1 MAVASEKGVSAGR
14 GAAAATSGGGRV
26 SPPGGAVLARMVRQ
40 SDVGLAVAVI
50 AILAMMVVPLPP
62 VLLSLL
68 LSLNLTLALV
78 ILLTTIYARQPLE
91 FFVFPSL
98 LLLTTLFRLALN
110 VSSTRLILL
119 HGYAGE
125 VIEKFG
131 QFVVG
136 GNPVVGFIVFLILVV
151 IQFVVITRGAE
162 RVSEVAARFTLDAMP
177 GKQMSIDADLNAG
190 LIDQEEAR
198 RRRREIEREADFYGA
213 MDGASK
219 FVKGD
224 AVAGLVIV
232 AINIVGGFV
241 VGMAQQGLAWQDAL
255 HRYTLLTVGDG
266 LVTQIPALLISTGT
280 GILVTRAASEA
291 HLGEDLAGQ
300 ILAQPRGISIAG
312 ASLLLLGLLPGLP
325 KVPFLVLG
333 TAFLAVAYAARSPV
347 PAAESEEPPPAPP
360 AADDVTTPEGMARLL
375 QVDPLEVELGYAL
388 LPLAD
393 PGRGGDLMSRIGL
406 VRKQLA
412 AELGFV
418 LPLVRVRD
426 NMQLPPNA
434 YVIRLR
440 GAEAA
445 RGEVLPEHLL
455 AINPGGAAAAVPGI
469 ETRDPTFGLPALW
482 IPADARYQ
490 AEAAGYTVVEPAAVL
505 MTHLTHV
512 VRTHAHELLGRQEVR
527 TLLDSVR
534 QRSPV
539 VVDELVPNLLTTG
552 EVQKVLA
559 NLLREGVPV
568 RDLTVIMETLAD
580 WAPVTR
586 DPDQLTE
593 AARQRLGRQ
602 ITRDLPLRDGR
613 LLAISLDHGLE
624 QALAAGR
631 DQPPLSPEQLRTV
644 LASLEEAAGR
654 SLAEGAEPVVVCAPV
669 ARLRFRRLVERA
681 WPQLRV
687 VSYAELDPDLQIQ
700 IVGTVRW

>member
-1 MAVASEKGVSAGR
+1 
-14 GAAAATSGGGRV
+14 
-26 SPPGGAVLARMVRQ
+26 MVRQ
-40 SDVGLAVAVI
+40 SDVALAVAVI

-68 LSLNLTLALV
+68 LSLNLTLSLV
-78 ILLTTIYARQPLE
+78 ILLATIYAREPLE
-91 FFVFPSL
+91 FYVFPSL

-241 VGMAQQGLAWQDAL
+241 VGMAQQGLGWQEAL

-291 HLGEDLAGQ
+291 HLGEDLASQ
-300 ILAQPRGISIAG
+300 ILAQPRGLSIAA
-312 ASLLLLGLLPGLP
+312 ASLILLGLLPGLP
-325 KVPFLVLG
+325 KLPFLLLG
-333 TAFLAVAYAARSPV
+333 VAFAGVAYAARRPEREADV
-347 PAAESEEPPPAPP
+347 EEPPPAPAP
-360 AADDVTTPEGMARLL
+360 AEDLSTPEGMARLL
-375 QVDPLEVELGYAL
+375 QVDPLEIELGCAL
-388 LPLAD
+388 LGLAD
-393 PGRGGDLMSRIGL
+393 PQRGGDLMSRIGL
-406 VRKQLA
+406 VRRQLA

-426 NMQLPPNA
+426 NMQLHPNA

-440 GAEAA
+440 GAEVA
-445 RGEVLPEHLL
+445 RGETRPDHLL
-455 AINPGGAAAAVPGI
+455 ALDPEGTGRDLPGI
-469 ETRDPTFGLPALW
+469 ETRDPTFGLPARW
-482 IPADARYQ
+482 IPRDARYQ
-490 AEAAGYTVVEPAAVL
+490 AEVAGLAVVEPTAVL

-527 TLLDSVR
+527 ALLDSVR
-534 QRSPV
+534 QRAPV

-552 EVQKVLA
+552 EVQKVLQ

-568 RDLTVIMETLAD
+568 RDLVVILETLAD

-593 AARQRLGRQ
+593 AVRQRLGRQ
-602 ITRDLPLRDGR
+602 ISRDLPGRDGK
-613 LLAISLDHGLE
+613 LLAITLDHELE
-624 QALAAGR
+624 QALAGSAGR
-631 DQPPLSPEQLRTV
+631 EPAALSPDQVRAV
-644 LASLEEAAGR
+644 LSSLGEAASR
-654 SLAEGAEPVVVCAPV
+654 LLAQGAEPVVVCAPL

-681 WPQLRV
+681 WPQVRV
-687 VSYAELDPDLQIQ
+687 VAWNELDPDLQIQ
-700 IVGTVRW
+700 IVGTVRAS